1 MSAAPLTPPASDAP
15 LAGAIAF
22 APPPAPVEGL
32 LAVAVDLAARDRRSV
47 ADRVTFAVESTLAVH
62 GGEED
67 ADEESD
73 PKTLLVSQL
82 TRTLALGFRGLGLV
96 FSGLSSVCD
105 EGLLGKRDA
114 ATLQLLCAATKRLPL
129 QLFLGA
135 DATEVEVPVETLPL
149 RALLGEPEPATTE
162 RQQVLATETPAPA
175 SAAVRRPAT
184 KQTVELT
191 AKNEAPPVPPYQ
203 PTVASITDVR
213 GWASAL
219 TQARGPQALATLE
232 QLCLTNY
239 LPLRRAL
246 LEGHED
252 ERLEALVTEFGDAFG
267 RVYGD
272 AFPTFAHRTNRPKM
286 TFDLFNA
293 ATARGREHDARTTVF
308 TLVDSLR
315 VDLGRDVGTHF
326 RALLGGRAK
335 LIAEQICWS
344 TLPATTA
351 HQLRV
356 LARPE
361 LAFLPD
367 GEPELGEALAFGKA
381 AEIPHRLRVG
391 SRDIF
396 KLDLIEA
403 RLATTANGEKLH
415 RTAHD
420 VARILAT
427 HASDAAT
434 TKGHRV
440 LYVVFGDHG
449 FGIDKHGNVRRGG
462 TSPEEILVP
471 AQFWTIDP

>member
-1 MSAAPLTPPASDAP
+1 MSAAPVTPPVSDAP
-15 LAGAIAF
+15 LAGVIAF
-22 APPPAPVEGL
+22 APPSAPVEGL

-67 ADEESD
+67 ADEEKD
-73 PKTLLVSQL
+73 PKALLVSQL
-82 TRTLALGFRGLGLV
+82 TRTLALGFRGLGLI
-96 FSGLSSVCD
+96 FSGLSNICD
-105 EGLLGKRDA
+105 DGLLSKRDA

-135 DATEVEVPVETLPL
+135 DATAVEVPVETLPL
-149 RALLGEPEPATTE
+149 RALLGEPEAAPAE
-162 RQQVLATETPAPA
+162 ALATETPAPA
-175 SAAVRRPAT
+175 SAAVRRPT
-184 KQTVELT
+184 VKQTTELPN
-191 AKNEAPPVPPYQ
+191 KLEAYVAPPYQ
-203 PTVASITDVR
+203 PTPASVPDVR
-213 GWASAL
+213 GWAAAL

-232 QLCLTNY
+232 QLCLTSY

-246 LEGHED
+246 LDGHED
-252 ERLEALVTEFGDAFG
+252 ERLEALVTEFGDAFA

-396 KLDLIEA
+396 KLDLVEA

-415 RTAHD
+415 RTAHE